1 MEIML
6 EEDTMNTN
14 TRMLIPE
21 FEINQ
26 QIEKRIAYLE
36 KVKVDVKGKIV
47 KLPEGDISAYK
58 GSAPN
63 SFRYYRRNSRKDKHG
78 EYLGK
83 TKSKERNDLAQKK
96 YFEKLLENIDSELS
110 KLKRIRSV
118 KLNDSIVQTY
128 SSLNPGIKRL
138 ISPINVD
145 DRSFAEIWSTESY
158 DGLKFEE
165 YDNSQFFS
173 YKGERMRSKS
183 EVLIANALLNKGI
196 PYKYEYPLQL
206 SNGKIKYPDFT
217 ILNLRERRIK
227 YWEHLGKMGDVD
239 YISYNLKKLEE
250 YKNEGIVLGDNLI
263 ITMESGS
270 MPLRTR
276 NIDKIIEC
284 LFLKKDRR

>member
-6 EEDTMNTN
+6 EGEDTMNTN

-47 KLPEGDISAYK
+47 RLPEGDISAYK

-83 TKSKERNDLAQKK
+83 TKSKERN
-96 YFEKLLENIDSELS
+96 ELS

-145 DRSFAEIWSTESY
+145 DRSFAEIWSAESY

-217 ILNLRERRIK
+217 ILNLRERKIK

-270 MPLRTR
+270 MPLSTR